1 MSLEIPF
8 PIADG
13 EFFRYFFMKT
23 LSLTFIIYMGP
34 QYTPVLFSLN
44 NVIHLCSVNKYR
56 FIFLF
61 FNHFLVIYCVITRIY
76 LTL

>member
-13 EFFRYFFMKT
+13 EFFRYFFMQT

-44 NVIHLCSVNKYR
+44 NMLYTFVQLINIDLYFC
-56 FIFLF
+56 F
-61 FNHFLVIYCVITRIY
+61 
-76 LTL
+76 